1 MLVGYNCTDVLFCR
15 KCEVRRT
22 RLRRARCYLTT
33 HARYQKARTR
43 KSIEDNYQEKL
54 DRHGG
59 ERGKNVRGVTVRNIY
74 RQLKVDTGVAMA
86 QCISHDLFE
95 GAIKVRKI
103 NFFFSRNKHLPFIS
117 NHCFCSKSDILIF
130 FHFYRKIW

>member
-1 MLVGYNCTDVLFCR
+1 MPAGKNSITATMLVGNNCTDVLFCR

-103 NFFFSRNKHLPFIS
+103 NFFFQGINTCLLLAITVSAPNLTF
-117 NHCFCSKSDILIF
+117 
-130 FHFYRKIW
+130 